1 MSSTATTFAILA
13 GIIVLFVSDRVP
25 VVLVAIGTA
34 LALYFT
40 GVLDVDQS
48 LRGFGDPAV
57 IFIAS
62 LFVVSA
68 GLDATGVTAWAGQGL
83 ITRAGQSRAR
93 LLVLAMLL
101 VALLTALISINGA
114 VAALLPVVI
123 VMAIRVGRSP
133 SQLLM
138 PLVFAAHSGSLLALT
153 GTPVNVLVAEAAA
166 DAGLVPFG
174 FFSFALVGVP
184 LLLGTTIIVV
194 LFGQRLLPERGG
206 RTIPPDLSK
215 HARTLVEQYRL
226 EDGMFQ
232 LRVRLRSPYV
242 GSPPAA
248 INLGEYASLTLVAIL
263 AGDGGPLR
271 RPELAEGDVLIVRG
285 DAATVGTLASD
296 KLLAIRSEDA
306 ADHTEDALFNR
317 SSGLAEVVI
326 PPRSGMIGQSVFPGM
341 VTPSGDLVILAVQ
354 RRGEDLGPDETVL
367 AAGDTLLLQ
376 GTWKAL
382 DEHLDD
388 PNVLV
393 VDSPELVRRQA
404 VPMGAGAK
412 QAIVVLLVMVFLLA
426 TGAVPSAIAGL
437 VAACAMVL
445 LRVLTVEQ
453 AYRAVNWT
461 TVILV
466 GAMIPLSTAMET
478 TGAAK
483 LMAATLVHMVGN
495 ASPYALLAGM
505 FMLSAILGQLI
516 SNTATALIMI
526 PIAMAAASEIGV
538 SARPVLM
545 SVAVASAAAFLTPV
559 ATPVNLMV
567 MGPGGYRFGDYW
579 KLGLPL
585 LLLFFVVATFLV
597 PVFWPF

>member
-1 MSSTATTFAILA
+1 
-13 GIIVLFVSDRVP
+13 
-25 VVLVAIGTA
+25 
-34 LALYFT
+34 
-40 GVLDVDQS
+40 
-48 LRGFGDPAV
+48 
-57 IFIAS
+57 
-62 LFVVSA
+62 
-68 GLDATGVTAWAGQGL
+68 
-83 ITRAGQSRAR
+83 
-93 LLVLAMLL
+93 
-101 VALLTALISINGA
+101 
-114 VAALLPVVI
+114 
-123 VMAIRVGRSP
+123 
-133 SQLLM
+133 
-138 PLVFAAHSGSLLALT
+138 
-153 GTPVNVLVAEAAA
+153 
-166 DAGLVPFG
+166 
-174 FFSFALVGVP
+174 
-184 LLLGTTIIVV
+184 
-194 LFGQRLLPERGG
+194 
-206 RTIPPDLSK
+206 
-215 HARTLVEQYRL
+215 
-226 EDGMFQ
+226 
-232 LRVRLRSPYV
+232 
-242 GSPPAA
+242 
-248 INLGEYASLTLVAIL
+248 
-263 AGDGGPLR
+263 
-271 RPELAEGDVLIVRG
+271 
-285 DAATVGTLASD
+285 
-296 KLLAIRSEDA
+296 
-306 ADHTEDALFNR
+306 
-317 SSGLAEVVI
+317 
-326 PPRSGMIGQSVFPGM
+326 
-341 VTPSGDLVILAVQ
+341 VQ
-354 RRGEDLGPDETVL
+354 RRGENQGPDQTVL

-388 PNVLV
+388 PDVLV

-412 QAIVVLLVMVFLLA
+412 QAIAVLLVMVLLLA

-478 TGAAK
+478 TGAAN
-483 LMAATLVHMVGN
+483 LMAATLVHLVGN
-495 ASPYALLAGM
+495 AGPYALLAGL
-505 FMLSAILGQLI
+505 FLLSAILGQLI

-597 PVFWPF
+597 PVFWSF